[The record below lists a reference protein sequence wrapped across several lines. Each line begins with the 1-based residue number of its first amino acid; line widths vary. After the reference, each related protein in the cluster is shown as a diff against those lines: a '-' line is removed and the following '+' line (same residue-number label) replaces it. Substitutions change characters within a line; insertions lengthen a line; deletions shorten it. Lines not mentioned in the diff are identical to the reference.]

1 VVVEPT
7 FVCRWGEPHT
17 VILHRGQKGFGFVL
31 RGAKADSPLMELQPS
46 ERFPALQYLDDVD
59 ENGVADRAGLRKG
72 DFILAVSSIIKD
84 ALLRKI
90 QNSYCSFT
98 NLIIIDDVVLQ
109 INGADVSQLSHE
121 IVVDM
126 IRKSGELVSMTVV
139 GLSRPA
145 AAQQEDSKPGSPA
158 SLTCDQ
164 GGTPKAQVQNHFAT
178 LPRKHSG
185 SSGPSVPSPPRRDPT
200 TSLSVG
206 RARAKSMVAALADL
220 GT

>member
-46 ERFPALQYLDDVD
+46 ERYPALQYLDDVD

-72 DFILAVSSIIKD
+72 DFILAVSLKDLAHVLIDKWPQIFVIVLHVLGFII
-84 ALLRKI
+84 LCYFSL
-90 QNSYCSFT
+90 C
-98 NLIIIDDVVLQ
+98 Q
-109 INGADVSQLSHE
+109 INGADVSQFSHE

-139 GLSRPA
+139 GLSRPSA
-145 AAQQEDSKPGSPA
+145 VTHQEESKPGSPA
-158 SLTCDQ
+158 SLTCEQ
-164 GGTPKAQVQNHFAT
+164 GGTPKAQMQNHFAT

-185 SSGPSVPSPPRRDPT
+185 
-200 TSLSVG
+200 
-206 RARAKSMVAALADL
+206 
-220 GT
+220 